1 MRFCS
6 ASARALLVLKQCFQI
21 SKCCRANDELED
33 DLDSDDEGEERPP
46 RPIRFKP
53 NALLH
58 GKVDKDHA
66 PLTPHFL
73 RTYIRFAKEFRCR
86 LGHKLPIP

>member
-1 MRFCS
+1 MH
-6 ASARALLVLKQCFQI
+6 
-21 SKCCRANDELED
+21 RANDELED
-33 DLDSDDEGEERPP
+33 DLDEDDEGEERPP

-53 NALLH
+53 NMLLH

-86 LGHKLPIP
+86 